1 MRLGWLLLVIFILA
15 GVACAEAGLSEADI
29 QQIVDARVATAIASV
44 STVTPAPL
52 MATTTP
58 LPPANPTPTPTP
70 IPGPAATPTSTPTP
84 TNTPQPTATPTPT
97 PSPAYTGPLFDT
109 HLHAGS
115 APIKPAEELL
125 QFLDKNQVLWAIMF
139 DILPPSLSPS
149 IFSRRAEYIEG
160 VQSRAI
166 FLHGV
171 DIRTEVFAQG
181 LYDED
186 LLRNRLQPQGPYH
199 GIGEITLYRAEFQSV
214 SFGGPQMEAVFR
226 VVNEM
231 GGVVTIHPRDGSTD
245 LPVQLPPWKM
255 WRTEDSVGLK
265 AAIKTYPNITFVF
278 HGNSD
283 VLVQHILPLMSD
295 YPNIYYTFDVLNMM
309 ASPWKFDMGRI
320 IPLEDAPDAVDQ
332 LLANVDQV
340 GLDAIVEQYI
350 KDTHNLFQQHPDRI
364 FWGTDRFSW
373 MWEEPASDLLIRI
386 GRRFI
391 GRLPVEVQEAYAYQN
406 ALRVFG
412 RYLIPSK

>member
-1 MRLGWLLLVIFILA
+1 
-15 GVACAEAGLSEADI
+15 
-29 QQIVDARVATAIASV
+29 
-44 STVTPAPL
+44 
-52 MATTTP
+52 
-58 LPPANPTPTPTP
+58 
-70 IPGPAATPTSTPTP
+70 
-84 TNTPQPTATPTPT
+84 
-97 PSPAYTGPLFDT
+97 
-109 HLHAGS
+109 
-115 APIKPAEELL
+115 
-125 QFLDKNQVLWAIMF
+125 MF
-139 DILPPSLSPS
+139 DVLPPSLSPS
-149 IFSRRAEYIEG
+149 KFSRRAEYIEG
-160 VQSRAI
+160 AQSRVI

-231 GGVVTIHPRDGSTD
+231 GGVVMIHPRDRKTD
-245 LPVQLPPWKM
+245 LPVRYPPWRM

-265 AAIKTYPNITFVF
+265 AAIKTYPNITFVV
-278 HGNSD
+278 HGNPD
-283 VLVQHILPLMSD
+283 VLVEHILPLMSD

-350 KDTHNLFQQHPDRI
+350 KDTHNLFQQHPDLI
-364 FWGTDRFSW
+364 LWGTDRYSW
-373 MWEEPASDLLIRI
+373 LWEEPARDLLIKI
-386 GRRFI
+386 GRRF
-391 GRLPVEVQEAYAYQN
+391 
-406 ALRVFG
+406 FG
-412 RYLIPSK
+412 GQY